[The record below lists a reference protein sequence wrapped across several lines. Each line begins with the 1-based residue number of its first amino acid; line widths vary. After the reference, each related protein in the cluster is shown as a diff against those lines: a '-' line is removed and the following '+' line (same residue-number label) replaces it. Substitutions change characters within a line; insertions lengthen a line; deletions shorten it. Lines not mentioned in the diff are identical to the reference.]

1 MHHQVPYGILG
12 IVLLC
17 AVAWLA
23 VSATE
28 PAIPTAAPEAVVELG
43 KSVYRQQRC
52 QTCHSIGG
60 VGNRRYPL
68 DGVGTRLTE
77 EQVRKWIVAPKEM
90 DPKVR
95 KRAYDKL
102 PADEL
107 EALVTYLLGLP

>member
-1 MHHQVPYGILG
+1 MHHRIAFGILG
-12 IVLLC
+12 ISLLS
-17 AVAWLA
+17 AVAWVA

-28 PAIPTAAPEAVVELG
+28 QAEPTSAPEAVVELG
-43 KSVYRQQRC
+43 KAVYRQQRC
-52 QTCHSIGG
+52 QTCHSIAG

-95 KRAYDKL
+95 KRPYDKL
-102 PADEL
+102 PANEL